1 MHEGIEDLRATV
13 AGLEAAV
20 AAHLQ
25 RAAQEAD
32 RMRTLQAEVTA
43 LRATQQTMAERLDAA
58 IARLKSSLG
67 D

>member
-1 MHEGIEDLRATV
+1 MKASRNLKATV
-13 AGLEAAV
+13 AGLEAAI

-25 RAAQEAD
+25 RAGREAD

-43 LRATQQTMAERLDAA
+43 LRATQQAMADRLDAA
-58 IARLKSSLG
+58 IARLKSGMG